1 MSLRGRRLGRVGR
14 GICMMCGVRDGR
26 KRCDVLGFEGFW
38 VGNGG
43 VEMVGLILLLTMLF
57 YFKKTIQGSL

>member
-26 KRCDVLGFEGFW
+26 MRCDALGFEGFG
-38 VGNGG
+38 VGVV
-43 VEMVGLILLLTMLF
+43 VELRGW
-57 YFKKTIQGSL
+57 G

>member
-26 KRCDVLGFEGFW
+26 MRCDVLGFEGFG
-38 VGNGG
+38 VGSGGG
-43 VEMVGLILLLTMLF
+43 VEMVGLILLLTMFF
-57 YFKKTIQGSL
+57 YF

>member
-1 MSLRGRRLGRVGR
+1 MGR
-14 GICMMCGVRDGR
+14 GIYMMCGVRDGR
-26 KRCDVLGFEGFW
+26 RRCDVLGFEGFR
-38 VGNGG
+38 VGSGGG